1 MRAIV
6 YIPEVPNLLCSSDG
20 KISFRQME
28 DYFVGISKIV
38 SQLKLQAKF
47 IQDECA
53 KELIE
58 AIKKIEKLIDDI
70 TGILMTDVMKK
81 IKSKEQE
88 LKYKVREFL
97 KEIDV
102 WFQKKIVEALIK
114 IISILGIPNIL
125 NMPIPF
131 ITAVTLADEN
141 GNPVRYQP
149 VIKDFFTKEG
159 KVKIKAAIA
168 EDVESIRKF
177 FGDGKYDGTLGVK
190 SPEHETEEFWQK
202 ALRWMKEMLSDFIG
216 KCINAMIKLLTKIPI
231 IGPLIKK
238 LGLFIDPTKP
248 IKEQL
253 KAMWE
258 KTKAEI
264 KKAKE
269 DVLSGKVFEDIGE
282 KLLNDL
288 IDFVLNLRI
297 PLFGTLG
304 KLIGFD
310 KEARKKKETVH
321 SKVDLWHRIEDAFED
336 AMEKIKRFFQ
346 GDFIGK
352 IYDILLKA
360 PGWILSQ
367 FPIVKKIIKTIKLII
382 DIIRGKVPVC
392 FVISIILKPIFDIP
406 EQILKLL
413 PDCIEIKRTK
423 YGLEPNPDPSVTPKW
438 ALPEGTQMV

>member
-1 MRAIV
+1 MKPVV
-6 YIPEVPNLLCSSDG
+6 YVPEVPGLVCTAGG

-28 DYFVGISKIV
+28 DYFVGISKII

-58 AIKKIEKLIDDI
+58 AIKKMEKLVDEI
-70 TGILMTDVMKK
+70 TGILMTDVFKK

-88 LKYKVREFL
+88 MKYKVREFL
-97 KEIDV
+97 KEIDT
-102 WFQKKIVEALIK
+102 WFQKKIVEALLK
-114 IISILGIPNIL
+114 ILSILGIPNVL
-125 NMPIPF
+125 QMPIPF
-131 ITAVTLADEN
+131 ITAVTLIDDK
-141 GNPVRYQP
+141 GQPVRYQP

-168 EDVESIRKF
+168 EDIESVRKF
-177 FGDGKYDGTLGVK
+177 FGDGKYDGTLGIK
-190 SPEHETEEFWQK
+190 SPEHEAEEFWQK
-202 ALRWMKEMLSDFIG
+202 VLAWMKEMLSDFIG
-216 KCINAMIKLLTKIPI
+216 KCINAMIGLLTKIPI

-238 LGLFIDPTKP
+238 LGVFIDPTKP

-253 KAMWE
+253 KAKWE
-258 KTKAEI
+258 DFKKKI

-269 DVLSGKVFEDIGE
+269 DVLSGKAFEDLGE
-282 KLLNDL
+282 KLLNEL
-288 IDFVLNLRI
+288 IDFILNLPI

-304 KLIGFD
+304 NLIGFD

-346 GDFIGK
+346 TDLVNK
-352 IYDILLKA
+352 IYEIILKA

-367 FPIVKKIIKTIKLII
+367 FPIVKKIIKVIRLII
-382 DIIRGKVPVC
+382 DICRGKVSICDVLN
-392 FVISIILKPIFDIP
+392 IILKPIFGIP
-406 EQILKLL
+406 DLLLKLI
-413 PDCIEIKRTK
+413 PDCIEVKRTK
-423 YGLEPNPDPSVTPKW
+423 YGLEPNPDPAITPKW
-438 ALPEGTQMV
+438 ALPEGTVIV